1 MRKQVF
7 ISKSQSELLE
17 ILPELELLNL
27 DLLTHSFLAFQSMT
41 EEERDAWNED
51 ADVIFFS
58 SPRSVIFFFAQHPL
72 FKDVKIACTGKAT
85 AAILNDMGHEVAFM
99 GEKSGDMAAVAQ
111 EFKVWCGDR
120 KVLFPLSDR
129 SLRTVSKLFPE
140 DQKVEII
147 VYKTIIV
154 SEKIPICDIYVFT
167 SPSNVEGFFL
177 ENKISEGAYVISWGR
192 STSKRLNE
200 YNVNSD
206 YTLLNS
212 SVQELLDHLRSL

>member
-58 SPRSVIFFFAQHPL
+58 SPRSVVFFFAQHPL
-72 FKDVKIACTGKAT
+72 FKDVKLACTGNAT
-85 AAILNDMGHEVAFM
+85 AAILKDMGHEIDFI
-99 GEKSGDMAAVAQ
+99 GENSGNMALVAQ
-111 EFKVWCGDR
+111 KFKAWCGNR
-120 KVLFPLSDR
+120 KVLFPISDR
-129 SLRTVSKLFPE
+129 SLKTVSNEFPE

-154 SEKIPICDIYVFT
+154 SEKIPTCDIYVFT

-177 ENKISEGAYVISWGR
+177 ENTIPASAYVISWGK

-200 YNVNSD
+200 YNVIPD
-206 YTLLNS
+206 YTLLDS
-212 SVQELLDHLRSL
+212 SLQKLLDHLRSF